1 MKTKA
6 HAGDTAR
13 IRIVA
18 PTAALAT
25 GLVTPLALGGPG
37 DLDPSFGKLGRVS
50 GLPVLQG
57 PAWSLDTRDGD
68 ILFGGVEDYCYYDYY
83 CDDTGFT
90 SRFNADGGLD
100 AAFTA
105 AKLDRIDVRDVA
117 MLPDGKAVAIGTDR
131 KVLPSEMVVFRLNA
145 DGSLDT
151 GFGTSGIARI
161 PAPTGIG
168 AMGSS
173 LVIEPDGRITAAGL
187 QGEKL
192 VLARLLQ
199 AGTLDTGFGTG
210 GTFVWDAAIAQYPLP
225 KLVRAGGGYRVLTH
239 PRRAGPGTSTVFD
252 CRVLAVTA
260 AGAPDATYGSG
271 GVSGDVVDP
280 AANGSNCTAIGAQR
294 DGRVIVGGSRNGDS
308 VQAFAARLLSTGA
321 ADPLFRTDPATGA
334 LADVSALA
342 IGVDDSIALA
352 GHDKSGVPG
361 ALVVR
366 LQADGLLDLVFGR
379 RGSTTLDLETDT
391 DVWPTVNDMQVLAD
405 GTIVVAGG
413 YWPDWW
419 SSLPFVAR
427 LLGNASG
434 GGPGVADIVAGDY
447 EVREVD
453 GSVSMNVR
461 RIGGRTGA
469 VSVQYQSVSNS
480 ATAGADFGAVTG
492 QLTWADGDDSDKVIT
507 VPVLTDSGPA
517 ERSEEF
523 SVRLAAPGGGVG
535 LATRTARVTILGDS
549 HPAGLLSL
557 TATASVTEAGSI
569 GVFVNRQDYGA
580 GAVSVELTIGGTA
593 IIGEDFSLPQ
603 QTYVFS
609 WTDGDMNA
617 KTLWIPMIN
626 DRRKEAEETI
636 TLSLS
641 KPTGG
646 ALIGTPSSATVRVL
660 DDDDSGGGGG
670 GGGHA
675 GGLFALLSGLA
686 GVLRLR
692 RRASG

>member
-1 MKTKA
+1 M
-6 HAGDTAR
+6 
-13 IRIVA
+13 
-18 PTAALAT
+18 
-25 GLVTPLALGGPG
+25 
-37 DLDPSFGKLGRVS
+37 
-50 GLPVLQG
+50 
-57 PAWSLDTRDGD
+57 
-68 ILFGGVEDYCYYDYY
+68 
-83 CDDTGFT
+83 
-90 SRFNADGGLD
+90 
-100 AAFTA
+100 
-105 AKLDRIDVRDVA
+105 
-117 MLPDGKAVAIGTDR
+117 
-131 KVLPSEMVVFRLNA
+131 
-145 DGSLDT
+145 
-151 GFGTSGIARI
+151 
-161 PAPTGIG
+161 
-168 AMGSS
+168 
-173 LVIEPDGRITAAGL
+173 
-187 QGEKL
+187 
-192 VLARLLQ
+192 
-199 AGTLDTGFGTG
+199 
-210 GTFVWDAAIAQYPLP
+210 
-225 KLVRAGGGYRVLTH
+225 
-239 PRRAGPGTSTVFD
+239 
-252 CRVLAVTA
+252 
-260 AGAPDATYGSG
+260 
-271 GVSGDVVDP
+271 
-280 AANGSNCTAIGAQR
+280 
-294 DGRVIVGGSRNGDS
+294 
-308 VQAFAARLLSTGA
+308 
-321 ADPLFRTDPATGA
+321 
-334 LADVSALA
+334 
-342 IGVDDSIALA
+342 
-352 GHDKSGVPG
+352 
-361 ALVVR
+361 
-366 LQADGLLDLVFGR
+366 
-379 RGSTTLDLETDT
+379 
-391 DVWPTVNDMQVLAD
+391 
-405 GTIVVAGG
+405 
-413 YWPDWW
+413 
-419 SSLPFVAR
+419 
-427 LLGNASG
+427 
-434 GGPGVADIVAGDY
+434 
-447 EVREVD
+447 
-453 GSVSMNVR
+453 
-461 RIGGRTGA
+461 
-469 VSVQYQSVSNS
+469 SNS

>member
-25 GLVTPLALGGPG
+25 GLVTPLALAGPG

-90 SRFNADGGLD
+90 SRLNADGGLD

-168 AMGSS
+168 ALGSS

-334 LADVSALA
+334 LSDVSALA
-342 IGVDDSIALA
+342 IGADDSIALA

-405 GTIVVAGG
+405 GTIVMAGG

-523 SVRLAAPGGGVG
+523 SVRLAASGGGVG

-549 HPAGLLSL
+549 YPAGLLSL

-580 GAVSVELTIGGTA
+580 GAVSAELTIGGTA
-593 IIGEDFSLPQ
+593 INGEDFSLPQ
-603 QTYVFS
+603 QTYVFA